1 MAYDSYY
8 DPPSGP
14 SGPPY
19 EPPRTQDEYANER
32 VYSSPTSYQ
41 PPYPSQH
48 AAEQIQMP
56 QPRMPSPSYQNAHP
70 APPGNP
76 PYGHIGNDIP
86 AAINSPVNNNN
97 PNFLSPELI
106 SQVTAT
112 VIQQLKAY
120 GLDGSQGQQQPQ
132 QQPPPPPLQQQQPP
146 LPLQQQQPPPPPPQ
160 AQPAPPAPFST
171 PPAPDPTYYNPQPT
185 YRDAQPAETRG
196 RATMAVPPERREAQT
211 RVSPDKRPGGGLE
224 SRNTVT
230 GRASTENM
238 TTLEKIWG
246 KMFDDGQPT
255 PRLGQ
260 LLRGIAV
267 HLIEDYPPGN
277 TIVVVPEKM
286 QKYYADTKVP
296 TDTYPWHDIFDDR
309 TSSISRIYRDIEAE
323 HHLVQDPQ
331 NLKERPDIPG
341 LTPRGFEK
349 WYTLMIQANPDRE
362 FARLQ
367 KTVLDMPIS
376 NPDDKK
382 ERFPKELPRRLFPSS
397 PDKKILEKLEVSI
410 ITHCEVE
417 LPRSPPE
424 ERSKSPPR
432 KNKPR
437 DISPPPRTQPTT
449 IERVPASVSA
459 SKSSSQER
467 ETKSL
472 DDDEE
477 VTAAPRPIERERKP
491 YSAQPGGGKKY
502 EETTANL
509 KTSEPS
515 KSTSSTS
522 TVRQEQ
528 PYTRG
533 APTTGTTGHGHAH
546 HGSIS
551 SSKPSGRR
559 SSSVGV
565 KANGPG
571 DYRHSEPDLSSYDAG
586 YGNLTS
592 AAGAGGH
599 SGHHY
604 KSSAAGSTALDLYD
618 DDNDRLAYRDYERD
632 DPRDYDAVLER
643 ERERERERRYHD
655 HVSSGGGR
663 STWSDEDYY
672 RGGGLLGGQ
681 GGGPEYEY
689 KYR

>member
-14 SGPPY
+14 SGSPY

-211 RVSPDKRPGGGLE
+211 RYIWYDTDSIGLIID
-224 SRNTVT
+224 SNDV
-230 GRASTENM
+230 
-238 TTLEKIWG
+238 
-246 KMFDDGQPT
+246 Q
-255 PRLGQ
+255 
-260 LLRGIAV
+260 
-267 HLIEDYPPGN
+267 IEDYPPGN

-296 TDTYPWHDIFDDR
+296 TDTYPWH
-309 TSSISRIYRDIEAE
+309 E

>member
-8 DPPSGP
+8 DPSGP
-14 SGPPY
+14 SGPY
-19 EPPRTQDEYANER
+19 EPPRTEDEYANER
-32 VYSSPTSYQ
+32 VYGSPTSYQ
-41 PPYPSQH
+41 PPYPSQN
-48 AAEQIQMP
+48 ATEQIQMP
-56 QPRMPSPSYQNAHP
+56 QPRMPSPSYQNAQS
-70 APPGNP
+70 GNP
-76 PYGHIGNDIP
+76 TYSHIGNDI
-86 AAINSPVNNNN
+86 ASTVNNPVNNNN

-120 GLDGSQGQQQPQ
+120 GLDGSQGQQLQPQ
-132 QQPPPPPLQQQQPP
+132 QPPPPPPLQQQQPP
-146 LPLQQQQPPPPPPQ
+146 PSPHQ
-160 AQPAPPAPFST
+160 AQSVPPAPFSA
-171 PPAPDPTYYNPQPT
+171 PPAPEPAYYNPQPA
-185 YRDAQPAETRG
+185 YRDAPPAETRG
-196 RATMAVPPERREAQT
+196 RGTIPVPPERRETQT
-211 RVSPDKRPGGGLE
+211 RVSPDKRPGTGLE
-224 SRNTVT
+224 SRNTVP

-246 KMFDDGQPT
+246 KMFHDGQPT

-267 HLIEDYPPGN
+267 HLIEDYPPRN

-286 QKYYADTKVP
+286 QKYYADTRVL
-296 TDTYPWHDIFDDR
+296 TDTYPWQDIFDDR

-349 WYTLMIQANPDRE
+349 WYTIMIQANPDRE

-367 KTVLDMPIS
+367 KTVLDMPIN
-376 NPDDKK
+376 NPDDRK

-397 PDKKILEKLEVSI
+397 SDKKILEKLEVSI

-417 LPRSPPE
+417 LPRSLPE
-424 ERSKSPPR
+424 ERSRSPPR
-432 KNKPR
+432 QNKPR
-437 DISPPPRTQPTT
+437 DISPLSKTQPAT
-449 IERVPASVSA
+449 IERIPASVST

-467 ETKSL
+467 ETKAL
-472 DDDEE
+472 DDDDEE
-477 VTAAPRPIERERKP
+477 VTTSPRPIERERKP
-491 YSAQPGGGKKY
+491 YSVHPGGGKKY
-502 EETTANL
+502 EETAANL

-528 PYTRG
+528 PYARG
-533 APTTGTTGHGHAH
+533 APSTGTTGHSHAH

-551 SSKPSGRR
+551 LSKPGGRR
-559 SSSVGV
+559 SSSVGM

-586 YGNLTS
+586 YGNLPS
-592 AAGAGGH
+592 AGGAGGH
-599 SGHHY
+599 SGHPY
-604 KSSAAGSTALDLYD
+604 KTSAAGSTALDLYN
-618 DDNDRLAYRDYERD
+618 DDNDRHAYRDYERD
-632 DPRDYDAVLER
+632 DSRDYDAVLER

-655 HVSSGGGR
+655 HAGTGSGR
-663 STWSDEDYY
+663 NTWSDEDYY